1 MPVLLDVLLL
11 LALLWTGAFALWRLV
26 RRTRFFLHIAQ
37 LEGYKPHEYAP
48 WVRKR
53 WRTYVFRRSHGI
65 GAAILLGMALLL
77 GTAPRAVAVA
87 GLFLW
92 GAAFA
97 SSRLYRQHPVKKP
110 LVWTDRMRRLGIAAA
125 FVAGWPAGIGVA
137 MMMAEGAVSGVWW
150 LLFGLGVADLGAP
163 LWVWLALQA
172 MRPVEAM
179 VQEGFKRKAR
189 RHLASR
195 PELKVV
201 AITGSYG
208 KTSVKF
214 ILAELLRQR
223 YEVLATPSSF
233 NTPMGICVVINQHL
247 KPHHQVLVLEM
258 GMRYAGDIEELCAIA
273 RPEVALVT
281 TVGVAHL
288 ETMGSIEAIARE
300 KGSLLTH
307 MKPGG
312 MAVLNGDNVWTR
324 EMQGVQGQTVKVS
337 VDGNEDADFLA
348 RDVRYSRKGVHFTV
362 VERATGETAE
372 VESRLL
378 GSHNVLNVL
387 LGIATARAMGLR
399 LRQIAHA
406 VPRIQPVEHRLK
418 LREENGLVVI
428 DDAFNSNPVGA
439 RGAVDVLSQ
448 MEGGQRIIVT
458 PGMVELG
465 ERQAEENRA
474 FGAYMASR
482 VDWAVLVGPRQTAPI
497 QEGLLEANFPNDR
510 MVVVRSLKEAQE
522 WLRAHAQQGDI
533 VLYENDLPD
542 QYAEG

>member
-1 MPVLLDVLLL
+1 MSVFLDVLLH
-11 LALLWTGAFALWRLV
+11 LALFWAVAFAVWRLG
-26 RRTRFFLHIAQ
+26 RRTRFFLHLAQ

-53 WRTYVFRRSHGI
+53 WRTYVFRRSHAM
-65 GAAILLGMALLL
+65 GAMVLLGMTALHGMASFMAALL
-77 GTAPRAVAVA
+77 

-92 GAAFA
+92 GIAFA
-97 SSRLYRQHPVKKP
+97 SSRLYRQHPVKKA
-110 LVWTDRMRRLGIAAA
+110 LVWTDRMRRLSVATA
-125 FVAGWPAGIGVA
+125 FIAGWPV
-137 MMMAEGAVSGVWW
+137 
-150 LLFGLGVADLGAP
+150 GLGVAWVWSEGLVSGAWMLLLGLGLADLGAP
-163 LWVWLALQA
+163 LWVWLGLQA

-179 VQEGFKRKAR
+179 VQEGFKRQAR

-195 PELKVV
+195 PDLKVI

-223 YEVLATPSSF
+223 YEVLATPSSY
-233 NTPMGICVVINQHL
+233 NTPMGICTVINQHL

-300 KGSLLTH
+300 KGSLLKH

-312 MAVLNGDNVWTR
+312 MAVLNGDNAWTR
-324 EMQGVQGQTVKVS
+324 EMQGVQGQTIKVS
-337 VDGNEDADFLA
+337 VDGNEGADFLA

-406 VPRIQPVEHRLK
+406 VPRVQPVEHRLK

-448 MEGGQRIIVT
+448 MEGGQRMIVT

-497 QEGLLEANFPNDR
+497 QEGLLEAGFPPER
-510 MVVVRSLKEAQE
+510 MVVVRSLKEAQA
-522 WLRAHAQQGDI
+522 WLGEHAKPGDV

-542 QYAEG
+542 QYAEA

>member
-1 MPVLLDVLLL
+1 MPILLYSILYV
-11 LALLWTGAFALWRLV
+11 AFLWAGAFALWRLV

-53 WRTYVFRRSHGI
+53 WKTYALRLSYGV
-65 GAAILLGMALLL
+65 GAVVLGGMALLV
-77 GTAPRAVAVA
+77 GHAPYVSVVS
-87 GLFLW
+87 GLLLW
-92 GAAFA
+92 GVAFA

-110 LVWTDRMRRLGIAAA
+110 LVWTDRMRRLAIATA
-125 FVAGWPAGIGVA
+125 FFSGLPAGIGGA
-137 MMMAEGAVSGVWW
+137 LMWGEGGIAGVWW
-150 LLFGLGVADLGAP
+150 LLLGLGVADLGAP
-163 LWVWLALQA
+163 VWVWLALQA

-195 PELKVV
+195 PDLKVV
-201 AITGSYG
+201 ALTGSYG

-258 GMRYAGDIEELCAIA
+258 GMRYAGDIGELCAIA

-288 ETMGSIEAIARE
+288 ETMGTIEAIARE
-300 KGSLLTH
+300 KGSLLKH

-312 MAVLNGDNVWTR
+312 IAVLNGDNVWTR
-324 EMQGVQGQTVKVS
+324 EMQGVQGQTVRVS
-337 VDGNEDADFLA
+337 VDGSEDADFIA
-348 RDVRYSRKGVHFTV
+348 RDVRYTRKGVRFTV
-362 VERATGETAE
+362 VERATGEAVE

-378 GSHNVLNVL
+378 GAHNVLNVL

-418 LREENGLVVI
+418 LRDENGLVVI

-465 ERQAEENRA
+465 DRQADENRA

-497 QEGLLEANFPNDR
+497 QEGLLGEEFSQDR
-510 MVVVRSLKEAQE
+510 MVVVRSLKEAQQ
-522 WLRAHAQQGDI
+522 WLAANAKAGDV

-542 QYAEG
+542 QYAED

>member
-1 MPVLLDVLLL
+1 MPVFLDVLLIM
-11 LALLWTGAFALWRLV
+11 ALFWAGAFALWRLG

-53 WRTYVFRRSHGI
+53 WQTHVFRVSHGV
-65 GAAILLGMALLL
+65 GVGVLALMAALLAW
-77 GTAPRAVAVA
+77 APFVGAVV
-87 GLFLW
+87 GLILW

-97 SSRLYRQHPVKKP
+97 SSRLYRQHPVKKA
-110 LVWTDRMRRLGIAAA
+110 LVWTDRMRRLGAATA
-125 FVAGWPAGIGVA
+125 FFAGSVVGAGIALGWA
-137 MMMAEGAVSGVWW
+137 QGGIEGLWW
-150 LLFGLGVADLGAP
+150 VLLGLGVADLGAP

-172 MRPVEAM
+172 MRPVEHT
-179 VQEGFKRKAR
+179 VQEGFKRQAR
-189 RHLASR
+189 KHLASR
-195 PELKVV
+195 PDLKIV

-223 YEVLATPSSF
+223 YEVLATPSSY
-233 NTPMGICVVINQHL
+233 NTPMGICTVINQHL

-258 GMRYAGDIEELCAIA
+258 GMRYAGDIAELCAIA

-300 KGSLLTH
+300 KGSLLKH

-312 MAVLNGDNVWTR
+312 LAVLNGDNAWTR
-324 EMQGVQGQTVKVS
+324 EMQGVQGQTVTAS
-337 VDGNEDADFLA
+337 VDGNEGADFQA
-348 RDVRYSRKGVHFTV
+348 RHIRYSRKGVHFTV

-378 GSHNVLNVL
+378 GSHNVLNL
-387 LGIATARAMGLR
+387 LLAMATARAMGLR

-406 VPRIQPVEHRLK
+406 VARVQPVEHRLK

-474 FGAYMASR
+474 FGAYVASR
-482 VDWAVLVGPRQTAPI
+482 VDYAVLVGPKQTAPI
-497 QEGLLEANFPNDR
+497 REGLEEAGFPPDR
-510 MVVVRSLKEAQE
+510 AVVVRSLKEAQA
-522 WLRAHAQQGDI
+522 WLAENAKPGDI

-542 QYAEG
+542 QYAED